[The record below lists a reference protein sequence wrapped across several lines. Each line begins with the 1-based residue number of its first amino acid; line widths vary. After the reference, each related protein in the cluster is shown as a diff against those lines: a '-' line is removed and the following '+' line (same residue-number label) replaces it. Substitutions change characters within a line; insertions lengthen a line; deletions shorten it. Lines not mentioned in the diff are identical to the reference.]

1 MAELLK
7 NKYPIDMAKKIA
19 HMISAVHPKF
29 DGEGFVSQVQQGYE
43 QLELMAR
50 ARHIAAALKIYLP
63 DNYEQSVA
71 ILLAS
76 LQSPVEHDQDNSM
89 ASFIFMPHTIYVEEN
104 GLEYF
109 DVSMQA
115 LYLLTQV
122 FTAEFAIR
130 PFIQAYPE
138 QSLRLLTHWAKDP
151 SQHVRR
157 LVSEGTRTRLPW
169 ASRLPEFIRD
179 PSPVIALLEL
189 LKDDEELY
197 VRRSVANNLND
208 IGKDH
213 PDLLTEIAR
222 NWLQDAD
229 KDREWLVKHGLRS
242 AIKRGELGAL
252 NVLGYAGE
260 ADVKITQVEITPLQ
274 PKVGDSV
281 QISFAL
287 CNQASQNCALMVDFA
302 IHFVKANG
310 QANPKVFKLKACEL
324 EANQKQLFSKKVSL
338 KPMTTRTLYAGIH
351 KVSVIVNGQL
361 NPIGEFTLSL

>member
-1 MAELLK
+1 M
-7 NKYPIDMAKKIA
+7 
-19 HMISAVHPKF
+19 
-29 DGEGFVSQVQQGYE
+29 
-43 QLELMAR
+43 
-50 ARHIAAALKIYLP
+50 
-63 DNYEQSVA
+63 
-71 ILLAS
+71 
-76 LQSPVEHDQDNSM
+76 
-89 ASFIFMPHTIYVEEN
+89 
-104 GLEYF
+104 
-109 DVSMQA
+109 
-115 LYLLTQV
+115 
-122 FTAEFAIR
+122 
-130 PFIQAYPE
+130 
-138 QSLRLLTHWAKDP
+138 
-151 SQHVRR
+151 
-157 LVSEGTRTRLPW
+157 
-169 ASRLPEFIRD
+169 
-179 PSPVIALLEL
+179 
-189 LKDDEELY
+189 
-197 VRRSVANNLND
+197 
-208 IGKDH
+208 
-213 PDLLTEIAR
+213 LTEIAR